1 MLSAESLFLQPN
13 SPMSRKYLTLLFP
26 FLLTACADTADT
38 DGLNRSS
45 WNADSTG
52 YVALNICLPAT
63 GGAGM
68 RASSDGTLTE
78 GEKKEYAVNDATLIL
93 FAGNNEEEALFEGA
107 YMVPARFTTD
117 GGTSQVTVSSRV
129 TRKIRQVENGN
140 VYAYVILNG
149 IGAGVVDTE
158 DGAATDDIQHTALTV
173 KTKDGTVTLSRQT
186 PVTFR
191 KFLQYVTDATDTR
204 RGFLMTNAP
213 LYNTAAGTNTVQT
226 LSRIA
231 PDRIKLTPEEAEG
244 EAATE
249 VYVERVMAKVSLVDG
264 RDKAKRQYSVTND
277 AGHTTTYKVELKNWV
292 LDNTNRSAYLTR
304 HATTADFKTWAGLK
318 NVKAAA
324 TRFIGAMPVAT
335 TGDYKTFVR
344 THWAKDVNYDKNVH
358 PADMSRLGDGNE
370 AAVNGAL
377 GSDNP
382 QYCFENTFDVE
393 RMTVDN
399 TTRAILAAQFVED
412 GKTTPAD
419 LYLYDN
425 DTTTLANA
433 ANMKADITAA
443 INAMA
448 VVKARGKA
456 TDLTFE
462 EVNAHLKRVKSF
474 TIGSVSYT
482 ADATDAAVLKVF
494 NPVYSNIGDI
504 NIYKDGMV
512 YYQIRVK
519 HFGDD
524 LTPWN
529 RGEAKVT
536 TTDTYPVVNRDAN
549 YLGRYGI
556 LRNNWYELNVA
567 TVNRLGYPAIPPLT
581 DKPDDLLNEYISVKV
596 NIQPW
601 VKKGKEI
608 VLQ

>member
-1 MLSAESLFLQPN
+1 
-13 SPMSRKYLTLLFP
+13 MSHKYLTLLFP
-26 FLLTACADTADT
+26 FLLTACADT
-38 DGLNRSS
+38 DGLSGSS

-68 RASSDGTLTE
+68 RATSDGTLTD
-78 GEKKEYAVNDATLIL
+78 GEKKEYAVNDATLVL

-129 TRKIRQVENGN
+129 TRKIRQVEHGN

-149 IGAGVVDTE
+149 IGTGVVDTE

-173 KTKDGTVTLSRQT
+173 KTKDDTVTLSRQT

-191 KFLQYVTDATDTR
+191 KFQQYVIDATDTR
-204 RGFLMTNAP
+204 HGFLMTNAP

-226 LSRIA
+226 LSLIA
-231 PDRIKLTPEEAEG
+231 PERIKLTPEEAES

-264 RDKAKRQYSVTND
+264 REAAKRQYSVTND
-277 AGHTTTYKVELKNWV
+277 AGYKTTYNVELKNWV

-304 HATTADFKTWAGLK
+304 HATTADFKTWAGLQ
-318 NVKAAA
+318 NVKATA
-324 TRFIGAMPVAT
+324 TRFIGATTVAT
-335 TGDYKTFVR
+335 TGDYQKFVR
-344 THWAKDVNYDKNVH
+344 THWAKDVNYDVH

-377 GSDNP
+377 GANNP

-399 TTRAILAAQFVED
+399 TTRAILAAQFVEE
-412 GKTTPAD
+412 GKAPAD

-425 DTTTLANA
+425 DTTTLANTA
-433 ANMKADITAA
+433 TMTPDITAA
-443 INAMA
+443 INAME
-448 VVKARGKA
+448 VVKARGTA

-462 EVNAHLKRVKSF
+462 EVNAHLQRVKSF
-474 TIGSVSYT
+474 TIGGVSYT
-482 ADATDAAVLKVF
+482 ADATDATVLKVF
-494 NPVYSNIGDI
+494 NTVYSNIGDI
-504 NIYKDGMV
+504 NIYKNGMV

>member
-1 MLSAESLFLQPN
+1 
-13 SPMSRKYLTLLFP
+13 MSHKYLTLLFP
-26 FLLTACADTADT
+26 FLLTACADT
-38 DGLNRSS
+38 DGLNGLS

-68 RASSDGTLTE
+68 RASSDGTLTD
-78 GEKKEYAVNDATLIL
+78 GEKKEYAVNDATLVL

-129 TRKIRQVENGN
+129 TRKIRQVEHGN

-173 KTKDGTVTLSRQT
+173 KTKDGTVTLSRQA

-213 LYNTAAGTNTVQT
+213 LYDKGTNTVQT

-244 EAATE
+244 ETATE

-264 RDKAKRQYSVTND
+264 REHSKCQYSVTND
-277 AGHTTTYKVELKNWV
+277 AGTETTYHVTLKNWV

-304 HATTADFKTWAGLK
+304 HATTADFKTWAGLQ
-318 NVKAAA
+318 NVKATA
-324 TRFIGAMPVAT
+324 TRFVGVTPVAT
-335 TGDYKTFVR
+335 TGDYQAFVR
-344 THWAKDVNYDKNVH
+344 THWAKDVNYDTNVH
-358 PADMSRLGDGNE
+358 PTDISRLSDGNE

-377 GSDNP
+377 GTDNP

-412 GKTTPAD
+412 GKTPAD

-433 ANMKADITAA
+433 ANMTDDITDA
-443 INAMA
+443 INAME
-448 VVKARGKA
+448 VVKARGTA
-456 TDLTFE
+456 TDLIFE
-462 EVNAHLKRVKSF
+462 DVNAHLKRVKSF
-474 TIGSVSYT
+474 TIGSVSYA
-482 ADATDAAVLKVF
+482 ADATDATVLKVF
-494 NPVYSNIGDI
+494 NTVYSNIGDI

>member
-1 MLSAESLFLQPN
+1 MSHKFL
-13 SPMSRKYLTLLFP
+13 TFLFP
-26 FLLTACADTADT
+26 FLLTACADT
-38 DGLNRSS
+38 DGLSGSS

-63 GGAGM
+63 GDAGM
-68 RASSDGTLTE
+68 RASSDGTLTD
-78 GEKKEYAVNDATLIL
+78 GEKKEYAVNDATLVL

-107 YMVPARFTTD
+107 YMVPARFTTN
-117 GGTSQVTVSSRV
+117 GSTSQVTVSSRV
-129 TRKIRQVENGN
+129 TRKIRQVEHGN

-173 KTKDGTVTLSRQT
+173 RTKDGTVTLSRQT

-204 RGFLMTNAP
+204 HGFLMTNAP

-231 PDRIKLTPEEAEG
+231 PERIKLTPEEAEG

-249 VYVERVMAKVSLVDG
+249 VFVERVMAKVSLVDG
-264 RDKAKRQYSVTND
+264 RVKAKRQYSVTND
-277 AGHTTTYKVELKNWV
+277 AGKKTYNVTLKNWV

-318 NVKAAA
+318 NVKADA
-324 TRFIGAMPVAT
+324 TRFIGATTVAT
-335 TGDYKTFVR
+335 TGDYRTFVR
-344 THWAKDVNYDKNVH
+344 THWAKDVNYYDKNVY
-358 PADMSRLGDGNE
+358 PADMNRLGDGNE

-377 GSDNP
+377 GADNP

-393 RMTVDN
+393 RMTIDN
-399 TTRAILAAQFVED
+399 TTRAILAAQFVEQ
-412 GKTTPAD
+412 GKAAAD

-433 ANMKADITAA
+433 ANMKDDITAA

-448 VVKARGKA
+448 VVKARGTA
-456 TDLTFE
+456 TDVTFE
-462 EVNAHLKRVKSF
+462 TVNDHLRRVKSF
-474 TIGSVSYT
+474 TIGGVSY
-482 ADATDAAVLKVF
+482 AANATDAAVLKVF
-494 NPVYSNIGDI
+494 NTVYSNIGDI
-504 NIYKDGMV
+504 NIYKNGMA

>member
-1 MLSAESLFLQPN
+1 
-13 SPMSRKYLTLLFP
+13 MSHKYLTFLFP
-26 FLLTACADTADT
+26 FLLTACADT
-38 DGLNRSS
+38 DGLNNGPS

-68 RASSDGTLTE
+68 RATSDGELTE
-78 GEKKEYAVNDATLIL
+78 GEKKEYAVNDATLVL

-107 YMVPARFTTD
+107 YMVPARFTTN
-117 GGTSQVTVSSRV
+117 GSTSQITVSSRV
-129 TRKIRQVENGN
+129 TRKIRQVEHGN

-149 IGAGVVDTE
+149 ICTGVVDTE

-191 KFLQYVTDATDTR
+191 KFQQYVTDATDTR
-204 RGFLMTNAP
+204 HGFLMTNAP
-213 LYNTAAGTNTVQT
+213 LYNTTAGTHTVQT
-226 LSRIA
+226 LSLIA
-231 PDRIKLTPEEAEG
+231 PDRIKLTPEEAR

-264 RDKAKRQYSVTND
+264 REATKRQYSVTND
-277 AGHTTTYKVELKNWV
+277 AGLTTTYNVELKNWV

-318 NVKAAA
+318 NVKADA
-324 TRFIGAMPVAT
+324 TRFTGATTVAT
-335 TGDYKTFVR
+335 TGDYRTFVR
-344 THWAKDVNYDKNVH
+344 THWAKDVNYDKNVY

-377 GSDNP
+377 GTDNP

-393 RMTVDN
+393 HMTINN
-399 TTRAILAAQFVED
+399 TTRAILAAQFVEE
-412 GKTTPAD
+412 GKAPAD

-425 DTTTLANA
+425 DTTTLANV
-433 ANMKADITAA
+433 ANMTADITAA
-443 INAMA
+443 INAMT
-448 VVKARGKA
+448 VVKARGTA
-456 TDLTFE
+456 TKLTFK

-474 TIGSVSYT
+474 TIGGVSY
-482 ADATDAAVLKVF
+482 AANATDAAVLKVF
-494 NPVYSNIGDI
+494 NTVYSNIGDI

-581 DKPDDLLNEYISVKV
+581 DKPDDLLNEYISVIV

>member
-1 MLSAESLFLQPN
+1 
-13 SPMSRKYLTLLFP
+13 MSRKYLTLLFP
-26 FLLTACADTADT
+26 FLLTACADNADT
-38 DGLNRSS
+38 DGLNGSS

-52 YVALNICLPAT
+52 YVTLNICLPAT

-68 RASSDGTLTE
+68 RATSSDGTLTE

-149 IGAGVVDTE
+149 IGTGVVDTE
-158 DGAATDDIQHTALTV
+158 DGAATDDVQHTALTV
-173 KTKDGTVTLSRQT
+173 KTKDGTVTLSRQA

-191 KFLQYVTDATDTR
+191 KFQQYVTDATDTR

-213 LYNTAAGTNTVQT
+213 LYNTAAGTHTVQT
-226 LSRIA
+226 LSLIA
-231 PDRIKLTPEEAEG
+231 PNRIKLTPEEAEG

-264 RDKAKRQYSVTND
+264 RDEAKRQYSVTND
-277 AGHTTTYKVELKNWV
+277 AGKTTTYNVTLKNWV

-304 HATTADFKTWAGLK
+304 HATTADFKAWAGLQ
-318 NVKAAA
+318 NVKANA
-324 TRFIGAMPVAT
+324 TRFVGATPVAT
-335 TGDYKTFVR
+335 SGDYQKFVR
-344 THWAKDVNYDKNVH
+344 THWAKDVNYDKNDVH
-358 PADMSRLGDGNE
+358 PTDINRLSDGNE

-377 GSDNP
+377 GANNP

-393 RMTVDN
+393 HMTVDN

-412 GKTTPAD
+412 GKAPAD

-433 ANMKADITAA
+433 TTMKADITAA
-443 INAMA
+443 INAME
-448 VVKARGKA
+448 VVKARGTA
-456 TDLTFE
+456 TDLIFE
-462 EVNAHLKRVKSF
+462 EVNAHLRRVKSF
-474 TIGSVSYT
+474 TIGDVSY
-482 ADATDAAVLKVF
+482 AANATDATVLKVF
-494 NPVYSNIGDI
+494 NTVYSNIGDI
-504 NIYKDGMV
+504 NIYKNGMV

-567 TVNRLGYPAIPPLT
+567 TVNRIGYPAIPPLT
-581 DKPDDLLNEYISVKV
+581 DKPDDLLNEYISVIV

>member
-1 MLSAESLFLQPN
+1 
-13 SPMSRKYLTLLFP
+13 MSHKFLTLLFS
-26 FLLTACADTADT
+26 FLLTACAVT
-38 DGLNRSS
+38 DGLNRSL

-68 RASSDGTLTE
+68 RASSDGTLTD

-93 FAGNNEEEALFEGA
+93 FAGDNEEEALFEGA
-107 YMVPARFTTD
+107 YMVPARFTTN
-117 GGTSQVTVSSRV
+117 GSTSQVTVSSRV
-129 TRKIRQVENGN
+129 TRKIRQVETGN

-173 KTKDGTVTLSRQT
+173 KTKDGSVTLSRQT

-231 PDRIKLTPEEAEG
+231 PDRIKLTPEEAER

-264 RDKAKRQYSVTND
+264 RDDAKRQYSVTND
-277 AGHTTTYKVELKNWV
+277 AGTKTYNVTLKNWV

-318 NVKAAA
+318 NVKANA
-324 TRFIGAMPVAT
+324 TRFIGATKVAT
-335 TGDYKTFVR
+335 TGDYQTFVR
-344 THWAKDVNYDKNVH
+344 THWAKDVNYDKNVY

-370 AAVNGAL
+370 AAVNGML
-377 GSDNP
+377 GTDNP

-393 RMTVDN
+393 RMTIDN
-399 TTRAILAAQFVED
+399 TTRAILAAQFVEQ
-412 GKTTPAD
+412 GKAAAD

-443 INAMA
+443 INAME
-448 VVKARGKA
+448 VVKACGMA
-456 TDLTFE
+456 TDVTFE
-462 EVNAHLKRVKSF
+462 TVNAHLRRVKSF
-474 TIGSVSYT
+474 TIGGVSYA

-494 NPVYSNIGDI
+494 NTVYSNIGDI
-504 NIYKDGMV
+504 NIYKDGRV

-536 TTDTYPVVNRDAN
+536 TTDSYPVVNRDAN

-581 DKPDDLLNEYISVKV
+581 DKPDDLLNEYISVKI

>member
-1 MLSAESLFLQPN
+1 
-13 SPMSRKYLTLLFP
+13 MSRKYLTLLFP

-38 DGLNRSS
+38 DGLNGSS

-68 RASSDGTLTE
+68 RATSDGTLTD

-129 TRKIRQVENGN
+129 TRKIRQVEHGN

-158 DGAATDDIQHTALTV
+158 DGAATDDVQHTALTV
-173 KTKDGTVTLSRQT
+173 RTKDGTVTLSRQT

-191 KFLQYVTDATDTR
+191 KFLQYVTNATDTR

-213 LYNTAAGTNTVQT
+213 LYDKGTNTVQT
-226 LSRIA
+226 LSLID
-231 PDRIKLTPEEAEG
+231 PGRIKLTPEEAEG

-264 RDKAKRQYSVTND
+264 RDPAKRQYSVTNA
-277 AGHTTTYKVELKNWV
+277 AGTKTTYNVTLKSWV

-318 NVKAAA
+318 NVKADA
-324 TRFIGAMPVAT
+324 TRFIGATAVAT
-335 TGDYKTFVR
+335 TGDYQKFVR

-358 PADMSRLGDGNE
+358 PTDINRLSDGNE

-399 TTRAILAAQFVED
+399 TTRAILAAQFVEK
-412 GKTTPAD
+412 GKAPAD

-425 DTTTLANA
+425 DTTTLANI
-433 ANMKADITAA
+433 ANMKADIMAA
-443 INAMA
+443 INAME
-448 VVKARGKA
+448 VVKACGTA
-456 TDLTFE
+456 TNLIFE

-474 TIGSVSYT
+474 TIGSVSYA

-494 NPVYSNIGDI
+494 NTVYSNIGDI
-504 NIYKDGMV
+504 NIYKNGMV

>member
-1 MLSAESLFLQPN
+1 
-13 SPMSRKYLTLLFP
+13 MSHKYLTLLFP
-26 FLLTACADTADT
+26 FLLTACADT
-38 DGLNRSS
+38 DGLSGSS

-107 YMVPARFTTD
+107 YMVPARFTTN
-117 GGTSQVTVSSRV
+117 GSTSQVTVSSRV

-173 KTKDGTVTLSRQT
+173 KTKDGTVTLSRQA

-213 LYNTAAGTNTVQT
+213 LYDKGTNTVQT
-226 LSRIA
+226 LSRID
-231 PDRIKLTPEEAEG
+231 PNRIKLTPEEAER

-264 RDKAKRQYSVTND
+264 RDAAKCQYSVTND
-277 AGHTTTYKVELKNWV
+277 AGKKTYNVTLKNWV

-318 NVKAAA
+318 NVRADV
-324 TRFIGAMPVAT
+324 TRFVGATTVAT
-335 TGDYKTFVR
+335 TGDYQTFVR

-358 PADMSRLGDGNE
+358 PTDINRLSDGNE

-377 GSDNP
+377 GTDNP

-393 RMTVDN
+393 RMTIDN
-399 TTRAILAAQFVED
+399 TTRAILAAQFVEE
-412 GKTTPAD
+412 GKAAAD

-425 DTTTLANA
+425 DTTTLANV

-443 INAMA
+443 INAME
-448 VVKARGKA
+448 VVKAHGTA
-456 TDLTFE
+456 TDLIFE
-462 EVNAHLKRVKSF
+462 DVNAHLRRVKSF
-474 TIGSVSYT
+474 TIGSISYA
-482 ADATDAAVLKVF
+482 ADATDAAVLQVF
-494 NPVYSNIGDI
+494 NTVYSNIGDI
-504 NIYKDGMV
+504 NIYKNGMV

-581 DKPDDLLNEYISVKV
+581 DKPDDLLNEYISVIV

>member
-1 MLSAESLFLQPN
+1 
-13 SPMSRKYLTLLFP
+13 MSHKYLTLLFP
-26 FLLTACADTADT
+26 FLLTACADT
-38 DGLNRSS
+38 DGLNGSS

-68 RASSDGTLTE
+68 RASSDGTLTD
-78 GEKKEYAVNDATLIL
+78 GEKKEYAVNDATLVL

-129 TRKIRQVENGN
+129 TRKIRQVEHGN

-173 KTKDGTVTLSRQT
+173 KTKDGTVTLSRQA

-213 LYNTAAGTNTVQT
+213 LYDKGTNTVQT
-226 LSRIA
+226 LSLIA
-231 PDRIKLTPEEAEG
+231 PGRIKLTPEEAES

-264 RDKAKRQYSVTND
+264 REHSKCQYSVTND
-277 AGHTTTYKVELKNWV
+277 AGDKTTYNVTLKNWV

-318 NVKAAA
+318 NVRADV
-324 TRFIGAMPVAT
+324 TRFIGATPVAT
-335 TGDYKTFVR
+335 TGDYQAFVR
-344 THWAKDVNYDKNVH
+344 THWAKDVNYDENVH
-358 PADMSRLGDGNE
+358 PTDINRLSDGNE

-377 GSDNP
+377 GTDNP

-399 TTRAILAAQFVED
+399 TTRAILAAQFVEN
-412 GKTTPAD
+412 GKAAAD

-425 DTTTLANA
+425 DTTTLANT
-433 ANMKADITAA
+433 ANMTDDITAA

-448 VVKARGKA
+448 VVKARGTA
-456 TDLTFE
+456 TDLIFE
-462 EVNAHLKRVKSF
+462 DVNAHLRRVKSF

-482 ADATDAAVLKVF
+482 ADATDAAVLQVF
-494 NPVYSNIGDI
+494 NTVYSNIGDI
-504 NIYKDGMV
+504 NIYKNGMV

-567 TVNRLGYPAIPPLT
+567 TVNRIGYPAIPPLT

>member
-1 MLSAESLFLQPN
+1 
-13 SPMSRKYLTLLFP
+13 MSHKYLTLLFP
-26 FLLTACADTADT
+26 FLLTACADT

-68 RASSDGTLTE
+68 RASSDGTLIE

-158 DGAATDDIQHTALTV
+158 DGAATDDVQHTALTV

-204 RGFLMTNAP
+204 HGFLMTNAP

-226 LSRIA
+226 LSLIA
-231 PDRIKLTPEEAEG
+231 PERIKLTPEEAES

-264 RDKAKRQYSVTND
+264 RVASKQQYSVTND
-277 AGHTTTYKVELKNWV
+277 AGTKTTYNVELKSWV

-304 HATTADFKTWAGLK
+304 HATTADFKTWAGLQ
-318 NVKAAA
+318 NVKADA
-324 TRFIGAMPVAT
+324 TRFIGATSVAT
-335 TGDYKTFVR
+335 TGDYQKFVR

-358 PADMSRLGDGNE
+358 PTDISRLSDGDE

-377 GSDNP
+377 GTDNP

-412 GKTTPAD
+412 GKASAD

-433 ANMKADITAA
+433 ANMKADITTA
-443 INAMA
+443 INAME
-448 VVKARGKA
+448 VVKARGTA

-462 EVNAHLKRVKSF
+462 EVNAHLWRVKSF
-474 TIGSVSYT
+474 TIGSVSYA
-482 ADATDAAVLKVF
+482 ADATDATVLRVF
-494 NPVYSNIGDI
+494 NTVYSNIGDI
-504 NIYKDGMV
+504 NIYKNGMV

>member
-1 MLSAESLFLQPN
+1 
-13 SPMSRKYLTLLFP
+13 MSHKYLTLLFP
-26 FLLTACADTADT
+26 FLLTACADT
-38 DGLNRSS
+38 DGLSGSS

-68 RASSDGTLTE
+68 RATSSDGTLTD
-78 GEKKEYAVNDATLIL
+78 GEKKEYAVNDATLVL

-117 GGTSQVTVSSRV
+117 GSTSQVTVSSRV
-129 TRKIRQVENGN
+129 TRKIRQVEHGN

-158 DGAATDDIQHTALTV
+158 DGAATDDIQHTALTI

-213 LYNTAAGTNTVQT
+213 LYDKGTNTVQT
-226 LSRIA
+226 LSLID
-231 PDRIKLTPEEAEG
+231 PERIKLTPEEAEG

-277 AGHTTTYKVELKNWV
+277 AGKKTYNVTLKNWV

-304 HATTADFKTWAGLK
+304 HATTADFKTWAELK

-324 TRFIGAMPVAT
+324 TRFIGATPVAT
-335 TGDYKTFVR
+335 TGDYRKFVR

-358 PADMSRLGDGNE
+358 PADMNRLGDGNE
-370 AAVNGAL
+370 AAVNGML
-377 GSDNP
+377 GSDKP
-382 QYCFENTFDVE
+382 QYCFENTFDVK

-412 GKTTPAD
+412 GKAAAD

-425 DTTTLANA
+425 DTTTLANV

-443 INAMA
+443 INAME
-448 VVKARGKA
+448 VVKAHGTA
-456 TDLTFE
+456 TDLIFE
-462 EVNAHLKRVKSF
+462 DVNAHLRRVKSF

-482 ADATDAAVLKVF
+482 ADATDATVLKVF
-494 NPVYSNIGDI
+494 NTVYSNIGDI
-504 NIYKDGMV
+504 NIYKEGMV

>member
-1 MLSAESLFLQPN
+1 MFH
-13 SPMSRKYLTLLFP
+13 KYLTLLFP
-26 FLLTACADTADT
+26 FLLTACADT
-38 DGLNRSS
+38 DGLNNGSS

-68 RASSDGTLTE
+68 RAATSDGTLTE
-78 GEKKEYAVNDATLIL
+78 GEKKEYAVNDATLVL

-117 GGTSQVTVSSRV
+117 GSSSQITVSSRV
-129 TRKIRQVENGN
+129 TRKIRQVEHGN

-149 IGAGVVDTE
+149 ISTGVVDTE

-191 KFLQYVTDATDTR
+191 KFQQYVTDATDTR
-204 RGFLMTNAP
+204 HGFLMTNAP
-213 LYNTAAGTNTVQT
+213 LYNTAAGTHTVQT
-226 LSRIA
+226 LSLIA
-231 PDRIKLTPEEAEG
+231 PERIKLTPEEAER

-264 RDKAKRQYSVTND
+264 RVAAKRQYSVTND
-277 AGHTTTYKVELKNWV
+277 ASRTTTYHVELKNWV

-318 NVKAAA
+318 NVKADA
-324 TRFIGAMPVAT
+324 TRFIGATKVAT
-335 TGDYKTFVR
+335 TGDYQNFVR
-344 THWAKDVNYDKNVH
+344 THWAKDVNYDNKNVH

-377 GSDNP
+377 GADNP

-393 RMTVDN
+393 HMTIDN
-399 TTRAILAAQFVED
+399 TTRAILAAQFVEE
-412 GKTTPAD
+412 GKAPAD

-433 ANMKADITAA
+433 ANMTADITAA
-443 INAMA
+443 INAME
-448 VVKARGKA
+448 VVKARGTA

-462 EVNAHLKRVKSF
+462 EVNAHLQRVKSF
-474 TIGSVSYT
+474 TIGGVSY
-482 ADATDAAVLKVF
+482 AANATDAAVLKVF
-494 NPVYSNIGDI
+494 NTVYSNIGDI
-504 NIYKDGMV
+504 NIYKDGMA

-581 DKPDDLLNEYISVKV
+581 DKPDDLLNEYISVIV

>member
-1 MLSAESLFLQPN
+1 
-13 SPMSRKYLTLLFP
+13 MSHKYLTFLFP
-26 FLLTACADTADT
+26 FLLTACADT
-38 DGLNRSS
+38 DGLSGSS

-68 RASSDGTLTE
+68 RASSDGTLTD
-78 GEKKEYAVNDATLIL
+78 GEKKEYAVNDATLVL

-107 YMVPARFTTD
+107 YMVPARFTTN
-117 GGTSQVTVSSRV
+117 GSTSQVTVSSRV
-129 TRKIRQVENGN
+129 TRKIRQVEHGN

-173 KTKDGTVTLSRQT
+173 RTKDGTVTLSRQT

-204 RGFLMTNAP
+204 HGFLMTNAP

-231 PDRIKLTPEEAEG
+231 PERIKLTPEEAEG

-249 VYVERVMAKVSLVDG
+249 VFVERVMAKVSLVDG
-264 RDKAKRQYSVTND
+264 RVKAKRQYSVTND
-277 AGHTTTYKVELKNWV
+277 AGKKTYNVTLKNWV

-318 NVKAAA
+318 NVKADA
-324 TRFIGAMPVAT
+324 TRFIGATTVAT
-335 TGDYKTFVR
+335 TGDYRTFVR
-344 THWAKDVNYDKNVH
+344 THWAKDVNYYDKNVY
-358 PADMSRLGDGNE
+358 PADMNRLGDGNE

-377 GSDNP
+377 GADNP

-393 RMTVDN
+393 RMTIGN
-399 TTRAILAAQFVED
+399 TTRAILAAQFVEQ
-412 GKTTPAD
+412 GKAAAD

-433 ANMKADITAA
+433 ANMKDDITAA

-448 VVKARGKA
+448 VVKARGTA
-456 TDLTFE
+456 TDVTFE
-462 EVNAHLKRVKSF
+462 TVNDHLRRVKSF
-474 TIGSVSYT
+474 TIGGVSY
-482 ADATDAAVLKVF
+482 AANATDAAVL
-494 NPVYSNIGDI
+494 
-504 NIYKDGMV
+504 
-512 YYQIRVK
+512 
-519 HFGDD
+519 
-524 LTPWN
+524 
-529 RGEAKVT
+529 
-536 TTDTYPVVNRDAN
+536 
-549 YLGRYGI
+549 
-556 LRNNWYELNVA
+556 
-567 TVNRLGYPAIPPLT
+567 
-581 DKPDDLLNEYISVKV
+581 
-596 NIQPW
+596 
-601 VKKGKEI
+601 
-608 VLQ
+608 

>member
-1 MLSAESLFLQPN
+1 
-13 SPMSRKYLTLLFP
+13 MSRKYLTLLFP

-38 DGLNRSS
+38 DGLNRSL

-68 RASSDGTLTE
+68 RASSDGTLTD

-173 KTKDGTVTLSRQT
+173 KTKDGTVTLSRQA

-226 LSRIA
+226 LSLIA

-264 RDKAKRQYSVTND
+264 RDKAKCQYSVTND
-277 AGHTTTYKVELKNWV
+277 AGTKTTTYHVTLKSWV

-318 NVKAAA
+318 NVTADA
-324 TRFIGAMPVAT
+324 TRFVGATPVAT

-358 PADMSRLGDGNE
+358 PTDINRLSDGNE

-399 TTRAILAAQFVED
+399 TTRAILAAQFVEE
-412 GKTTPAD
+412 GKAAAD

-433 ANMKADITAA
+433 ANMKADIMAA
-443 INAMA
+443 INAME
-448 VVKARGKA
+448 VVKARGTA
-456 TDLTFE
+456 TDLIFE
-462 EVNAHLKRVKSF
+462 DVNAHLRRVKSF
-474 TIGSVSYT
+474 TIDGDSYA
-482 ADATDAAVLKVF
+482 ADATDATVLKVF
-494 NPVYSNIGDI
+494 NTVYSNIGDI

-581 DKPDDLLNEYISVKV
+581 DKPDDLLNEYISVIV

>member
-1 MLSAESLFLQPN
+1 
-13 SPMSRKYLTLLFP
+13 MSHKYLTLLFP
-26 FLLTACADTADT
+26 FLLTACADT
-38 DGLNRSS
+38 DGLNGPS

-68 RASSDGTLTE
+68 RASSDGTLTD
-78 GEKKEYAVNDATLIL
+78 GEKKEYAVNDATLVL

-107 YMVPARFTTD
+107 YMVPARFTAN
-117 GGTSQVTVSSRV
+117 GSTSQITVSSRV

-204 RGFLMTNAP
+204 HGFLMTNAP

-249 VYVERVMAKVSLVDG
+249 VFVERVMAKVSLVDG
-264 RDKAKRQYSVTND
+264 RVKAKRQYSVTND
-277 AGHTTTYKVELKNWV
+277 AGTKTYNVTLKNWV

-318 NVKAAA
+318 NVKADA
-324 TRFIGAMPVAT
+324 TRFIGATTVAT
-335 TGDYKTFVR
+335 TGDYRTFVR
-344 THWAKDVNYDKNVH
+344 THWAKDVNYYDKNVY
-358 PADMSRLGDGNE
+358 PADMNRLGDGNE

-377 GSDNP
+377 GADNP

-393 RMTVDN
+393 RMTIDN
-399 TTRAILAAQFVED
+399 TTRAILAAQFVEQ
-412 GKTTPAD
+412 GKAAAD

-433 ANMKADITAA
+433 ANMKDDITAA

-448 VVKARGKA
+448 VVKARGTA
-456 TDLTFE
+456 TDVTFE
-462 EVNAHLKRVKSF
+462 TVNDHLRRVKSF
-474 TIGSVSYT
+474 TIGGVSY
-482 ADATDAAVLKVF
+482 AANATDAAVLKVF
-494 NPVYSNIGDI
+494 NTVYSNIGDI
-504 NIYKDGMV
+504 NIYKNGMA

>member
-1 MLSAESLFLQPN
+1 
-13 SPMSRKYLTLLFP
+13 MSHKYLTLLFP
-26 FLLTACADTADT
+26 FLLTACADT
-38 DGLNRSS
+38 DGLSGSS

-68 RASSDGTLTE
+68 RAASSDGTLTD
-78 GEKKEYAVNDATLIL
+78 GEKKEYAVNDATLVL

-117 GGTSQVTVSSRV
+117 GSTSQVTVSSRV
-129 TRKIRQVENGN
+129 TRKIRQVEHGN

-173 KTKDGTVTLSRQT
+173 KTKDGTVTLSRQA

-204 RGFLMTNAP
+204 HGFLMTNAP
-213 LYNTAAGTNTVQT
+213 LYDKSTNIVQT
-226 LSRIA
+226 LSIIA
-231 PDRIKLTPEEAEG
+231 PERIKLTPEEAEG

-264 RDKAKRQYSVTND
+264 RVASKCQYSVTND
-277 AGHTTTYKVELKNWV
+277 AGTKTTYNVTLKNWV

-304 HATTADFKTWAGLK
+304 HATTADFKTWAGLQ

-324 TRFIGAMPVAT
+324 TRFIGATTVAT
-335 TGDYKTFVR
+335 TGDYQAFVR
-344 THWAKDVNYDKNVH
+344 THWAKDVNYDMNVH
-358 PADMSRLGDGNE
+358 PTDINRLSDGNE

-393 RMTVDN
+393 RMTIDN
-399 TTRAILAAQFVED
+399 TTRVILAAQFVEN
-412 GKTTPAD
+412 GKAAAD

-425 DTTTLANA
+425 DTTTLANT
-433 ANMKADITAA
+433 ANMTDDITAA

-448 VVKARGKA
+448 VVKARGTA
-456 TDLTFE
+456 SDVAFE

-474 TIGSVSYT
+474 TIGSVSYA
-482 ADATDAAVLKVF
+482 ADATDAAVLQVF
-494 NPVYSNIGDI
+494 NTVYSNIGDI
-504 NIYKDGMV
+504 NIYKNGMV

>member
-1 MLSAESLFLQPN
+1 
-13 SPMSRKYLTLLFP
+13 MSHKYLTLLFP
-26 FLLTACADTADT
+26 FLLTACADT
-38 DGLNRSS
+38 DGLNGSS

-68 RASSDGTLTE
+68 RATSDGTLTD
-78 GEKKEYAVNDATLIL
+78 GEKKEYAVNDATLVL

-117 GGTSQVTVSSRV
+117 GSTSQVTVSSRV
-129 TRKIRQVENGN
+129 TRKIRQVEHGN

-173 KTKDGTVTLSRQT
+173 RTKDGTVTLSRQA

-191 KFLQYVTDATDTR
+191 KFIQYVTDATDTR

-213 LYNTAAGTNTVQT
+213 LYDKGTNTVQT

-231 PDRIKLTPEEAEG
+231 PERIKLTPEEAER

-264 RDKAKRQYSVTND
+264 RDHSKCQYSVTND
-277 AGHTTTYKVELKNWV
+277 ASRTTTYNVELKNWV

-318 NVKAAA
+318 NVRADV
-324 TRFIGAMPVAT
+324 TRFIGATPVAT
-335 TGDYKTFVR
+335 TGDYQTFVR

-358 PADMSRLGDGNE
+358 PTDINRLSDGNE

-377 GSDNP
+377 GTDNP

-393 RMTVDN
+393 RMTADN
-399 TTRAILAAQFVED
+399 TTRAILAAQFVEN
-412 GKTTPAD
+412 GKAAAD

-425 DTTTLANA
+425 DTTTLANV

-443 INAMA
+443 INAME
-448 VVKARGKA
+448 VVKARGTA
-456 TDLTFE
+456 TDLIFE
-462 EVNAHLKRVKSF
+462 DVNAHLRRVKSF

-494 NPVYSNIGDI
+494 NTVYSNIGDI
-504 NIYKDGMV
+504 NIYKNGMV

>member
-1 MLSAESLFLQPN
+1 
-13 SPMSRKYLTLLFP
+13 MSHKYLTLLFP
-26 FLLTACADTADT
+26 FLLTACADT
-38 DGLNRSS
+38 DGLNGSS

-68 RASSDGTLTE
+68 RASSDGTLTD
-78 GEKKEYAVNDATLIL
+78 GEKKEYAVNDATLVL

-117 GGTSQVTVSSRV
+117 GSTSQVTVSSRV

-158 DGAATDDIQHTALTV
+158 DGAATDDVQHTALTV
-173 KTKDGTVTLSRQT
+173 RTKDGTVTLSRQA

-244 EAATE
+244 EDATE

-264 RDKAKRQYSVTND
+264 RVAAKRQYSVTND
-277 AGHTTTYKVELKNWV
+277 AGTKTTYHVTLKNWV

-304 HATTADFKTWAGLK
+304 HATTADFKTWAGLQ

-324 TRFIGAMPVAT
+324 TRFVGVTPVAT
-335 TGDYKTFVR
+335 TGDYQAFVR
-344 THWAKDVNYDKNVH
+344 THWAKDVNYDKN
-358 PADMSRLGDGNE
+358 PADMSRLSDGNE

-377 GSDNP
+377 GADKP

-393 RMTVDN
+393 RMTIDN
-399 TTRAILAAQFVED
+399 TTRAILAAQFVEE
-412 GKTTPAD
+412 GKASAD

-425 DTTTLANA
+425 DTTTLANT
-433 ANMKADITAA
+433 ANMTDDITNA

-448 VVKARGKA
+448 VVKARGTA
-456 TDLTFE
+456 TDVTFE
-462 EVNAHLKRVKSF
+462 AVNAHLKRVKSF
-474 TIGSVSYT
+474 TIGGVSYA
-482 ADATDAAVLKVF
+482 ADATDAAVLQVF
-494 NPVYSNIGDI
+494 NTVYSNIGDI
-504 NIYKDGMV
+504 NIYKNGMV

-596 NIQPW
+596 IIQPW

>member
-1 MLSAESLFLQPN
+1 
-13 SPMSRKYLTLLFP
+13 MSHKYLTFLFP
-26 FLLTACADTADT
+26 FLLTACADT
-38 DGLNRSS
+38 DGLNNGPS

-68 RASSDGTLTE
+68 RASSDGTLTD
-78 GEKKEYAVNDATLIL
+78 GEKKEYAVNDATLVL

-117 GGTSQVTVSSRV
+117 GSSSQVTVSSRV
-129 TRKIRQVENGN
+129 TRKIRQVEHGN

-149 IGAGVVDTE
+149 IGTGVVDTE

-173 KTKDGTVTLSRQT
+173 KTKDGIVTLSRQT

-191 KFLQYVTDATDTR
+191 KFQQYVTDATDTR

-213 LYNTAAGTNTVQT
+213 LYNTAAGTHTVQT
-226 LSRIA
+226 LSLIA
-231 PDRIKLTPEEAEG
+231 PNRIKLTPEEAER

-264 RDKAKRQYSVTND
+264 RDAAKRQYSVTND
-277 AGHTTTYKVELKNWV
+277 AGRTTTYNVELKNWV

-318 NVKAAA
+318 NVKADA
-324 TRFIGAMPVAT
+324 TRFIGATKVAT
-335 TGDYKTFVR
+335 TGGDYQKFVR
-344 THWAKDVNYDKNVH
+344 THWAKDVNYDKDVY

-377 GSDNP
+377 GTDNP

-393 RMTVDN
+393 RMTIDN
-399 TTRAILAAQFVED
+399 TTRAILAAQFVEE
-412 GKTTPAD
+412 GKKPAD

-433 ANMKADITAA
+433 ANMQADITAA
-443 INAMA
+443 INAME
-448 VVKARGKA
+448 VVKARGTA
-456 TDLTFE
+456 GDVAFE

-474 TIGSVSYT
+474 TIGGVSY
-482 ADATDAAVLKVF
+482 AANATDAAVLKVF
-494 NPVYSNIGDI
+494 NTVYSNIGDI
-504 NIYKDGMV
+504 NIYKDGMA

-581 DKPDDLLNEYISVKV
+581 DKPDDLLNEYISVIV

>member
-1 MLSAESLFLQPN
+1 
-13 SPMSRKYLTLLFP
+13 MSRKYLTLLFP
-26 FLLTACADTADT
+26 FLLTACADNADT
-38 DGLNRSS
+38 DGLNKSS

-68 RASSDGTLTE
+68 RATSSDGTLTE
-78 GEKKEYAVNDATLIL
+78 GEKKEYAVNDATLVL

-129 TRKIRQVENGN
+129 TRKIRQVEHGN

-158 DGAATDDIQHTALTV
+158 DGAATDDVQHTALTV

-213 LYNTAAGTNTVQT
+213 LYNTTAGTNTVQT
-226 LSRIA
+226 LSLIA
-231 PDRIKLTPEEAEG
+231 PNRIKLTPEEAER

-264 RDKAKRQYSVTND
+264 RDASKHQYSVTND
-277 AGHTTTYKVELKNWV
+277 AGHKTTYHVELKSWV

-318 NVKAAA
+318 NVKADA
-324 TRFIGAMPVAT
+324 TRFIGATPVAT
-335 TGDYKTFVR
+335 TGDYQKFVR
-344 THWAKDVNYDKNVH
+344 THWAKDVNYDVH
-358 PADMSRLGDGNE
+358 STDINRLSDGNE

-377 GSDNP
+377 GTDNP

-399 TTRAILAAQFVED
+399 TTRAILAAQFIED
-412 GKTTPAD
+412 GKAAAD

-425 DTTTLANA
+425 DTTTLANTA
-433 ANMKADITAA
+433 TMTDDITTA
-443 INAMA
+443 INAME
-448 VVKARGKA
+448 VVKARGTA
-456 TDLTFE
+456 GDVAFE
-462 EVNAHLKRVKSF
+462 EVNDHLKRVKSF
-474 TIGSVSYT
+474 TIGGVSY
-482 ADATDAAVLKVF
+482 AANATDAAVLKVF
-494 NPVYSNIGDI
+494 NTVYSNIGDI
-504 NIYKDGMV
+504 NIYKKGMV

-581 DKPDDLLNEYISVKV
+581 DKPDDLLNEYISVIV

>member
-1 MLSAESLFLQPN
+1 
-13 SPMSRKYLTLLFP
+13 MSRKYLTLLFP

-38 DGLNRSS
+38 DGLNKSL

-68 RASSDGTLTE
+68 RASSDGTLTD
-78 GEKKEYAVNDATLIL
+78 GEKKEYAVNDATLVL

-149 IGAGVVDTE
+149 IGAGVVDIE
-158 DGAATDDIQHTALTV
+158 DGAATDDVQHTALTV
-173 KTKDGTVTLSRQT
+173 KTKDGTVTLSRQA

-213 LYNTAAGTNTVQT
+213 LYNTAAGTHTVQT
-226 LSRIA
+226 LSLIA
-231 PDRIKLTPEEAEG
+231 PERIKLTPEEAEG

-264 RDKAKRQYSVTND
+264 RDATKCKYSVTND
-277 AGHTTTYKVELKNWV
+277 AGTKTTTYNVTLKNWV

-318 NVKAAA
+318 NVTADA
-324 TRFIGAMPVAT
+324 TRFVGATPVAT
-335 TGDYKTFVR
+335 TGDYRTFVR
-344 THWAKDVNYDKNVH
+344 THWAKDVNYDMNVH
-358 PADMSRLGDGNE
+358 PADINRLSDGNE

-399 TTRAILAAQFVED
+399 TTRAILAAQFVEE
-412 GKTTPAD
+412 GKPSAD

-425 DTTTLANA
+425 DTTTLANT

-443 INAMA
+443 INAME
-448 VVKARGKA
+448 VVKARGTA
-456 TDLTFE
+456 TDLIFE
-462 EVNAHLKRVKSF
+462 EVNAHLRRVKSF
-474 TIGSVSYT
+474 TIGSVSYA

-494 NPVYSNIGDI
+494 NTVYSNIGDI
-504 NIYKDGMV
+504 NIYKNGMV

>member
-1 MLSAESLFLQPN
+1 
-13 SPMSRKYLTLLFP
+13 MSHKYLTLLFP
-26 FLLTACADTADT
+26 FLLTACADT
-38 DGLNRSS
+38 DGLSGSS

-68 RASSDGTLTE
+68 RATSSDGTLTD
-78 GEKKEYAVNDATLIL
+78 GEKKEYAVNDATLVL

-129 TRKIRQVENGN
+129 TRKIRQVEHGN

-173 KTKDGTVTLSRQT
+173 KTKDGTVTLSRQA

-204 RGFLMTNAP
+204 HGFLMTNAP
-213 LYNTAAGTNTVQT
+213 LYDKGTNTVQT
-226 LSRIA
+226 LSLIA
-231 PDRIKLTPEEAEG
+231 PGRIKLTPEEAEG

-264 RDKAKRQYSVTND
+264 RVAAKRQYSVTND
-277 AGHTTTYKVELKNWV
+277 AGTKTTYNVTLKNWV

-304 HATTADFKTWAGLK
+304 HATTADFKTWAGLQ

-324 TRFIGAMPVAT
+324 TRFVGVTPVAT
-335 TGDYKTFVR
+335 TGDYQAFVR

-358 PADMSRLGDGNE
+358 PTDINRLSDGNE

-377 GSDNP
+377 GADKP

-393 RMTVDN
+393 RMTANN

-412 GKTTPAD
+412 GKTPAD

-433 ANMKADITAA
+433 ANMTDDITDA
-443 INAMA
+443 INAME
-448 VVKARGKA
+448 VVKARGTA

-462 EVNAHLKRVKSF
+462 EVNAHLRRVKSF
-474 TIGSVSYT
+474 TIGSVSYA
-482 ADATDAAVLKVF
+482 ADATDATVLKVF
-494 NPVYSNIGDI
+494 NTVYSNIGDI
-504 NIYKDGMV
+504 NIYKNGMV

-581 DKPDDLLNEYISVKV
+581 DKPDDLLNEYISVIV

>member
-1 MLSAESLFLQPN
+1 
-13 SPMSRKYLTLLFP
+13 MSHKYLTLLFP
-26 FLLTACADTADT
+26 FLLTACADT
-38 DGLNRSS
+38 DGLSGSS

-68 RASSDGTLTE
+68 RASSDGTLTD
-78 GEKKEYAVNDATLIL
+78 GEKKEYAVNDATLVL

-129 TRKIRQVENGN
+129 TRKIRQVEHGN

-158 DGAATDDIQHTALTV
+158 DGAATDDVQHTALTV
-173 KTKDGTVTLSRQT
+173 KTKDGTVTLSRQA

-213 LYNTAAGTNTVQT
+213 LYDKGTNTVQT

-231 PDRIKLTPEEAEG
+231 PERIKLTPEEAEG

-264 RDKAKRQYSVTND
+264 RDATKCQYSVTND
-277 AGHTTTYKVELKNWV
+277 AGKKTTYHVTLKNWV

-318 NVKAAA
+318 NVKADA
-324 TRFIGAMPVAT
+324 TRFVGVTPVAT
-335 TGDYKTFVR
+335 TGDYQKFVR

-358 PADMSRLGDGNE
+358 PTDINRLSDGNE

-377 GSDNP
+377 GTDNP

-399 TTRAILAAQFVED
+399 TTRAILAAQFVEN
-412 GKTTPAD
+412 GKAAAD

-425 DTTTLANA
+425 DTTTLANV

-448 VVKARGKA
+448 VVKAHGTA
-456 TDLTFE
+456 TDLIFE
-462 EVNAHLKRVKSF
+462 DVNAHLRRVKSF
-474 TIGSVSYT
+474 TIGSVSYA
-482 ADATDAAVLKVF
+482 ADATDAAILKVF
-494 NPVYSNIGDI
+494 NTVYSNIGDI
-504 NIYKDGMV
+504 NIYKNGMV

>member
-1 MLSAESLFLQPN
+1 
-13 SPMSRKYLTLLFP
+13 MSHKYLTFLFP
-26 FLLTACADTADT
+26 FLLTACADT
-38 DGLNRSS
+38 DGLNNGPS

-68 RASSDGTLTE
+68 RASSDGTLTD
-78 GEKKEYAVNDATLIL
+78 GEKKEYAVNDATLVL

-107 YMVPARFTTD
+107 YMVPARFTTN
-117 GGTSQVTVSSRV
+117 GSTSQITVSSRV
-129 TRKIRQVENGN
+129 TRKIRQVEHGN

-173 KTKDGTVTLSRQT
+173 KTKDDTVTLSRQT

-191 KFLQYVTDATDTR
+191 KFQQYVTDATDTR

-226 LSRIA
+226 LSLIA
-231 PDRIKLTPEEAEG
+231 PNRIKLTPEEAER

-264 RDKAKRQYSVTND
+264 REATKRQYSVTND
-277 AGHTTTYKVELKNWV
+277 AGKKTIYNVTLQNWV

-318 NVKAAA
+318 NVKADA
-324 TRFIGAMPVAT
+324 TPRFIGATPVG
-335 TGDYKTFVR
+335 TGDYRTFVR
-344 THWAKDVNYDKNVH
+344 THWAKDVNYDKND

-377 GSDNP
+377 GADNP

-393 RMTVDN
+393 RMTIDN
-399 TTRAILAAQFVED
+399 TTRAILAAQFVEE
-412 GKTTPAD
+412 GKKPAD

-433 ANMKADITAA
+433 ANMTADITAA
-443 INAMA
+443 INAME
-448 VVKARGKA
+448 VVKACGMA
-456 TDLTFE
+456 TDVTFE
-462 EVNAHLKRVKSF
+462 TVNAHLKRVKSF
-474 TIGSVSYT
+474 TIGGVSY
-482 ADATDAAVLKVF
+482 AANATDAAVLKVF
-494 NPVYSNIGDI
+494 NTVYSNIGDI

-581 DKPDDLLNEYISVKV
+581 DKPDDLLNEYISVIV

>member
-1 MLSAESLFLQPN
+1 
-13 SPMSRKYLTLLFP
+13 MSHKYLTLLFP
-26 FLLTACADTADT
+26 FLLTACADT
-38 DGLNRSS
+38 DGLSGSS

-68 RASSDGTLTE
+68 RASSSDGTLTD
-78 GEKKEYAVNDATLIL
+78 GEKKEYAVNDATLVL

-117 GGTSQVTVSSRV
+117 GSTSQVTVSSRV
-129 TRKIRQVENGN
+129 TRKIRQVEHGN

-191 KFLQYVTDATDTR
+191 KFLQYVIDATDTR
-204 RGFLMTNAP
+204 HGFLMTNAP

-231 PDRIKLTPEEAEG
+231 PERIKLTPEEAES

-264 RDKAKRQYSVTND
+264 RDKANRQYSVTND
-277 AGHTTTYKVELKNWV
+277 AGKKTYNVTLKSWV

-318 NVKAAA
+318 NVKATA
-324 TRFIGAMPVAT
+324 TRFIGATTVAT
-335 TGDYKTFVR
+335 TGDYQTFVR
-344 THWAKDVNYDKNVH
+344 THWAKDVNYDKNVY
-358 PADMSRLGDGNE
+358 PADMSRLSDGNE

-377 GSDNP
+377 GIDNP

-393 RMTVDN
+393 RMTIDN
-399 TTRAILAAQFVED
+399 TTRAILAAQFVEE
-412 GKTTPAD
+412 GKAAAD

-433 ANMKADITAA
+433 ANMTADITAA
-443 INAMA
+443 INAME
-448 VVKARGKA
+448 VVKARGTA
-456 TDLTFE
+456 TNLTFE
-462 EVNAHLKRVKSF
+462 EVNAHLQRVKSF
-474 TIGSVSYT
+474 TIGGESY
-482 ADATDAAVLKVF
+482 AANATDAAVLKVF
-494 NPVYSNIGDI
+494 NTVYSNIGDI
-504 NIYKDGMV
+504 NIYKDGMA

-581 DKPDDLLNEYISVKV
+581 DKPDDLLNEYISVIV

>member
-1 MLSAESLFLQPN
+1 
-13 SPMSRKYLTLLFP
+13 MSHKYLTLLFP
-26 FLLTACADTADT
+26 FLLTACADT
-38 DGLNRSS
+38 DGLSGSS

-68 RASSDGTLTE
+68 RATSDGTLTD
-78 GEKKEYAVNDATLIL
+78 GEKKEYAVNDATLVL

-129 TRKIRQVENGN
+129 TRKIRQVEHGN

-149 IGAGVVDTE
+149 IGTGVVDTE
-158 DGAATDDIQHTALTV
+158 DGAATDDVQHTALTV

-191 KFLQYVTDATDTR
+191 KFQQYVTDATDTR
-204 RGFLMTNAP
+204 HGFLMTNAP

-226 LSRIA
+226 LSLID
-231 PDRIKLTPEEAEG
+231 PNRIKLTPEEAERD
-244 EAATE
+244 AATE

-264 RDKAKRQYSVTND
+264 REATKRQYSVTND
-277 AGHTTTYKVELKNWV
+277 AGRTTTYNVELKNWV

-304 HATTADFKTWAGLK
+304 HATTADFKTWAGLQ

-324 TRFIGAMPVAT
+324 TRFIGATPVAT
-335 TGDYKTFVR
+335 TGDYQKFVR
-344 THWAKDVNYDKNVH
+344 THWAKDVNYDNNVH
-358 PADMSRLGDGNE
+358 STDINRLSDGNE

-377 GSDNP
+377 GANNP

-393 RMTVDN
+393 RMTIDN
-399 TTRAILAAQFVED
+399 TTRAILAAQFVEE
-412 GKTTPAD
+412 GKAPAD

-433 ANMKADITAA
+433 ATMTDDIMAA
-443 INAMA
+443 INAME
-448 VVKARGKA
+448 VVKARGTA
-456 TDLTFE
+456 TKLIFE
-462 EVNAHLKRVKSF
+462 EVNAHLRRVKSF
-474 TIGSVSYT
+474 TIGGVSYT
-482 ADATDAAVLKVF
+482 ADATDATVLKVF
-494 NPVYSNIGDI
+494 NTVYSNIGDI
-504 NIYKDGMV
+504 NIYKNGMV

>member
-1 MLSAESLFLQPN
+1 
-13 SPMSRKYLTLLFP
+13 MSHKYLTFLFP
-26 FLLTACADTADT
+26 FLLTACADT
-38 DGLNRSS
+38 DGLSGSS

-68 RASSDGTLTE
+68 RASSDGTLTD
-78 GEKKEYAVNDATLIL
+78 GEKKEYAVNDATLVL

-107 YMVPARFTTD
+107 YMVPARFTTN
-117 GGTSQVTVSSRV
+117 GSTSQVTVSSRV
-129 TRKIRQVENGN
+129 TRKIRQVEHGN

-173 KTKDGTVTLSRQT
+173 RTKDGTVTLSRQT

-204 RGFLMTNAP
+204 HGFLMTNAP

-231 PDRIKLTPEEAEG
+231 PERIKLTPEEAEG

-249 VYVERVMAKVSLVDG
+249 VFVERVMAKVSLVDG
-264 RDKAKRQYSVTND
+264 RVKAKRQYSVTND
-277 AGHTTTYKVELKNWV
+277 AGKKTYNVTLKNWV

-318 NVKAAA
+318 NVKADA
-324 TRFIGAMPVAT
+324 TRFIGATTVAT
-335 TGDYKTFVR
+335 TGDYRTFVR
-344 THWAKDVNYDKNVH
+344 THWAKDVNYYDKNVY
-358 PADMSRLGDGNE
+358 PADMNRLGDGNE
-370 AAVNGAL
+370 AAVNGML

-393 RMTVDN
+393 RMTIDN
-399 TTRAILAAQFVED
+399 TTRAILAAQFVEE
-412 GKTTPAD
+412 GKAPAD

-433 ANMKADITAA
+433 ANMTDDITAA

-474 TIGSVSYT
+474 TIGSDS
-482 ADATDAAVLKVF
+482 
-494 NPVYSNIGDI
+494 
-504 NIYKDGMV
+504 
-512 YYQIRVK
+512 
-519 HFGDD
+519 
-524 LTPWN
+524 
-529 RGEAKVT
+529 
-536 TTDTYPVVNRDAN
+536 
-549 YLGRYGI
+549 
-556 LRNNWYELNVA
+556 
-567 TVNRLGYPAIPPLT
+567 
-581 DKPDDLLNEYISVKV
+581 
-596 NIQPW
+596 
-601 VKKGKEI
+601 
-608 VLQ
+608 